1 MSSFL
6 QEYQRQ
12 PKLFIDLPSQGI
24 WYDDTV
30 IENNRSEQLP
40 VFGMNAM
47 DEILFKTPDALF
59 TGEATAQVIKS
70 CIPSILD
77 PWRLVGYDIDFILI
91 ALRIATYGDSIDL
104 NTECPKCQTKN
115 EHTASLNVLLQG
127 FNGYQTSFNF
137 ELNGFKFNLK
147 PITYK
152 RTTDFSIE
160 HYTYNRELY
169 QIEKLDLSPEE
180 KNKMSQELYAKSAQ
194 LNVRIALSHVESIE
208 KDGNSE
214 VDQEQIIS
222 FITNNDVE
230 FYERI
235 KSGISD
241 LTSKWNIPAF
251 DAECSGCGHKFKSA
265 IELDYSNFFGVKSLI
280 SRNLL

>member
-70 CIPSILD
+70 CIPSIID

-104 NTECPKCQTKN
+104 NTECPKSQTKN

-137 ELNGFKFNLK
+137 ELNDFKFNLK

-230 FYERI
+230 FYQRI